1 MPWHC
6 TIDEPRRRA
15 DENSAPGGSGTL
27 TGQSGLLY
35 CLDTGCIHLLFRD
48 GEGYIRT
55 LDRIQKDAVFLK
67 RATTTVLSREAA
79 SLVTAQEGDSR
90 RQGGGFV
97 EGTQVKIDALT
108 GIVDTHSWIQDAI
121 KAMKDI

>member
-1 MPWHC
+1 MLAALQHC
-6 TIDEPRRRA
+6 TI

-55 LDRIQKDAVFLK
+55 LDRIRKDAVFLK
-67 RATTTVLSREAA
+67 RATTTVLRHSSENRCTHRMRLLQVICLLRT
-79 SLVTAQEGDSR
+79 SHLVKVIHALWIHTA
-90 RQGGGFV
+90 GFKLPSK
-97 EGTQVKIDALT
+97 Q
-108 GIVDTHSWIQDAI
+108 
-121 KAMKDI
+121 